1 MNTVAIIQARLGSS
15 RLYGKVLMPLR
26 GKPMLVRIVE
36 RVTAANGVQCVVVA
50 TTHRLEDDAIVQ
62 CCADQG
68 VACFRG
74 SAEDVLDRYWRT
86 ACDYG
91 ADRVVRIT
99 ADCPCI
105 DACLI
110 DLVIAIQTDVDVG
123 LAGLATGAG
132 VLGILPQSTG
142 LFGFPDGLDVECYS
156 RDALQRLWTLA
167 RRPSDR
173 EHVSP
178 YAWRHPEAFTVERCF
193 ATADYGHHRW
203 TVDYPEDYQLV
214 TAVYEALWRADQHF
228 TMGEVLAFLADHPE
242 VYALNRMHVGREG
255 YAELW
260 NAE

>member
-1 MNTVAIIQARLGSS
+1 MRNIAIVQARMGSS
-15 RLYGKVLMPLR
+15 RLPGKVLLPLCS
-26 GKPMLVRIVE
+26 KPMLVHIVE
-36 RVTAANGVQCVVVA
+36 RVAAAAGVDLVVVA
-50 TTHRLEDDAIVQ
+50 TTQLSQDNAIVA

-68 VACFRG
+68 IACFRG
-74 SAEDVLDRYWRT
+74 STEDVLDRYYRA
-86 ACDYG
+86 ACFYE
-91 ADRVVRIT
+91 AERVVRIT

-105 DACLI
+105 DVCLI
-110 DLVIAIQTDVDVG
+110 DLVIAIQADVDAG

-132 VLGILPQSTG
+132 ILGILPQSTG

-156 RDALQRLWTLA
+156 RDALQRLWSLA

-214 TAVYEALWRADQHF
+214 TAVYEALWRPDWHF
-228 TMGEVLAFLADHPE
+228 TMGEVLGFLAEHPE
-242 VYALNRMHVGREG
+242 VYALNRMHVGNEG
-255 YAELW
+255 YGELW
-260 NAE
+260 SV